1 MADIIE
7 DVHPTRMELLEV
19 KGRIRLATRGH
30 KLLKEKR
37 DSLVMEFFKIID
49 KSKESRK
56 ELSTKLEKA
65 YNDLIL
71 ANAILSTENVE
82 SIASATPEGGEVFIE
97 KNNIFGVEI
106 PKIDIRGYEKKA
118 SYETS
123 ATSSKLDEAKKEF
136 SEIFLELL
144 NLVES
149 EESMRRLGSEIK
161 LTRRRVNALEYI
173 MIPKLTN
180 TKKYIQDR
188 LEELERENFFR
199 LKMIKKKARR
209 SSPEEMKARNEN

>member
-1 MADIIE
+1 MTDIIE
-7 DVHPTRMELLEV
+7 GVHPTRMELLEI

-56 ELSTKLEKA
+56 ELSMKLEKA
-65 YNDLIL
+65 YDDLIL
-71 ANAILSTENVE
+71 AEALSSAENVE
-82 SIASATPEGGEVFIE
+82 AIASATPKCGEISIE

-106 PKIDIRGYEKKA
+106 PRIDIKEFEKKA

-123 ATSSKLDEAKKEF
+123 ATSSKLDDATREF

-144 NLVES
+144 RLVES

-173 MIPKLTN
+173 MIPRLTN

-199 LKMIKKKARR
+199 LKMIKKKAR
-209 SSPEEMKARNEN
+209 KEN